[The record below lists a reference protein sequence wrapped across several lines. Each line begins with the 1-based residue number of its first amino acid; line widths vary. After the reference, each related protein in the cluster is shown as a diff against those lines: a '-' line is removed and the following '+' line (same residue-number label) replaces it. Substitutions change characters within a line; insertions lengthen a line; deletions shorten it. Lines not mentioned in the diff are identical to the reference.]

1 MATTYY
7 LHPKNPQMD
16 RIDKIVAAL
25 KGGAVILY
33 PTDTVYAIG
42 CDLHHKGAIE
52 RVQRIKHLSANRHL
66 TLLAPSLSNI
76 ATYAK
81 VSDSAYRLMRHLIPG
96 PFTFLLP
103 ATRVLPRLVLDPKR
117 KTTGIR
123 VPDHPLCQTLL
134 ATLGNPLIS
143 ASARL
148 PDGSE
153 PEYEYELFDALE
165 NTVDLIVQLDLPP
178 DQISAT
184 PGVVSTVIDLTEDEP
199 IIVRRGLHWEQAAAF
214 MV

>member
-1 MATTYY
+1 MATTFY

-25 KGGAVILY
+25 KGGAVMLY

-42 CDLHHKGAIE
+42 CDLQHKGAIE
-52 RVQRIKHLSANRHL
+52 RIQRIKHLSTNRHL
-66 TLLAPSLSNI
+66 TLLAASLSNI

-117 KTTGIR
+117 KTTGLR

-153 PEYEYELFDALE
+153 AEYEYELFDALE
-165 NTVDLIVQLDLPP
+165 NTVDLILQIDLPV

-199 IIVRRGLHWEQAAAF
+199 AIVRKGLHWEQAAAF
-214 MV
+214 MI